1 MSAYDHKVW
10 TSLGDQVLAKQER
23 RFKVPEGVKRASKKV
38 TGRTGQAWES
48 LPGHAQLAARVEQ
61 ALEGFRAVTLDPAL
75 ASVRQRRVLDAYDKE
90 YGVSLDNL
98 SDIRNLRLEQCDRV
112 VPNLRFIYSVGSGLE
127 GAGAS
132 LAITGAEVSASVSG
146 GTTTVVAIGAVAAD
160 AALVLAAL
168 ARVVAHTAA
177 YYGYDVRQ
185 PEEELFAL
193 GVISLS
199 SASSGPAKV
208 AALAELSRLTQ
219 QMMRRAT
226 WEVLGK
232 EPIVKVIQQV
242 YARLGLRITKAK
254 LAQTVPVAGVAIS
267 AGMNMA
273 AVQAVARDAGLA
285 YRLRFLCDR
294 YGLDPQQVVEDARRR
309 SGGGPDETGG
319 GLIALT

>member
-1 MSAYDHKVW
+1 MSAYDQKVW
-10 TSLGDQVLAKQER
+10 ASLGDQVLAKQER
-23 RFKVPEGVKRASKKV
+23 RIKVPAGVKRATKKV

-48 LPGHAQLAARVEQ
+48 LPGHEQLAARLEQ

-75 ASVRQRRVLDAYDKE
+75 ASVRQRRVLDAYDRRC
-90 YGVSLDNL
+90 GVSLDNL
-98 SDIRNLRLEQCDRV
+98 TEIHDFTLEQCDQV
-112 VPNLRFIYSVGSGLE
+112 VPNLRFIYSVGAGLE

-232 EPIVKVIQQV
+232 EPLVKVIQQV

-273 AVQAVARDAGLA
+273 AVQAVARDARLA
-285 YRLRFLCDR
+285 YRLRFLCDK
-294 YGLDPQQVVEDARRR
+294 YGLDPEQVVEDARRR
-309 SGGGPDETGG
+309 YGGSDESGGDF
-319 GLIALT
+319 IALN